1 VGTNVPGYETSWNC
15 YDRLISHAKKTL
27 PDGSQSYDRDRF
39 APELAEQWDV
49 SEMVVTFKLRRDAVV
64 HDGTLVTAK
73 DVNGRSTGIR
83 VVDFPGF
90 QMKAGS
96 LEKPEQLVVVD
107 DHAFR
112 VDFIRKDRL
121 TLPDLGV
128 IVPCVMNS
136 PRPRW
141 LATAWIWEAF
151 SPLDDLLSSMRL
163 REDRRA
169 SVFDLDVCGQGFFQ
183 MERF

>member
-15 YDRLISHAKKTL
+15 YDRLIRHAKKTL

-39 APELAEQWDV
+39 APELAEEWDV
-49 SEMVVTFKLRRDAVV
+49 SEMAVTFKLRKLRRDAVF
-64 HDGTLVTAK
+64 HDGTPVTAK
-73 DVNGRSTGIR
+73 DVNGRSTGIS
-83 VVDFPGF
+83 VVDFPSF

-96 LEKPEQLVVVD
+96 LEKPEQFVVVD

-112 VDFIRKDRL
+112 LDFIGKDRL

-136 PRPRW
+136 
-141 LATAWIWEAF
+141 
-151 SPLDDLLSSMRL
+151 
-163 REDRRA
+163 
-169 SVFDLDVCGQGFFQ
+169 
-183 MERF
+183 